1 MSGGLIVQ
9 AGARDWRLF
18 LGAPPIEAA
27 RFQAILIG
35 QVLDDLTGAPPLAP
49 LEISTRSRGIAAR
62 GSAAGRI
69 GLAGRPAAL
78 FPHPWPAPA
87 PTVDIRVA
95 SRDHFP
101 VERSTDLGPQPTMP
115 ARYAPADLGAIDLH
129 RRPTSF
135 SGRLVSRSTGPAA
148 PGITIVVTAYWKN
161 FAAMAGPGLAA
172 NALCLWSGLYAD
184 RPLGST
190 ARRITFNLLDPKRLD
205 RDAPAGAT
213 QLLLSD
219 RQGLLATR
227 PIAIETGDAEREEY
241 IGVAAI
247 DTSLSPDQP
256 ALVTLEHP
264 LKRAHR
270 AGTIVERTTVGPV
283 GAVHALDRAGQSGDV
298 SLYLDSV
305 AGILPT
311 HRTVEIATP
320 AIPALANEYHSIA
333 MWRTLTVAGG
343 FFRLPPI
350 HRAAHLRIEVVG
362 PPVVKPI
369 RVTLNAPGDALADLV
384 FD

>member
-1 MSGGLIVQ
+1 MTGLIVQ

-27 RFQAILIG
+27 RFQAIIVG
-35 QVLDDLTGAPPLAP
+35 QVLDELTGVPPLAP
-49 LEISTRSRGIAAR
+49 LEVSTRSRGIAAR
-62 GSAAGRI
+62 ASTAGRI

-87 PTVDIRVA
+87 PTVHIRVT
-95 SRDHFP
+95 SRDHLP
-101 VERSTDLGPQPTMP
+101 VERSTKLDPQPNMP
-115 ARYAPADLGAIDLH
+115 GRYTPADFGAIDLH

-148 PGITIVVTAYWKN
+148 PGIAVVVTTYWET
-161 FAAMAGPGLAA
+161 FADMAGPGLAA

-184 RPLGST
+184 RPLGTT
-190 ARRITFNLLDPKRLD
+190 ARRVTLNLLDPKRLD

-213 QLLLSD
+213 QLLLSN
-219 RQGLLATR
+219 RQGLLVTR
-227 PIAIETGDAEREEY
+227 PIAIEPGDPEREEY

-256 ALVTLEHP
+256 ALVTLKYP
-264 LKRAHR
+264 LKHPHR
-270 AGTIVERTTVGPV
+270 TGTIVQRTTVGPA
-283 GAVHALDRAGQSGDV
+283 GALHSLDRPAQSGDV
-298 SLYLDSV
+298 SLYLDSLG
-305 AGILPT
+305 GILPT
-311 HRTVEIATP
+311 HRTIEIATP

-333 MWRTLTVAGG
+333 LWQTLTVPGG
-343 FFRLPPI
+343 AFRLPPI